1 MAEPY
6 RVVDSKRVFEGR
18 RFTVRHD
25 RIEYPGPQVVLRE
38 IIEHPNVACVAP
50 VDDERNVLMVR
61 QYRAATGLS
70 LLEAV
75 AGTMEPG
82 EDPQA
87 CAQRELREETGF
99 AAAHLEPL
107 GDFWATPGSSTER
120 MFVYLAT
127 GLRPDALPPDDDEH
141 IVVERL
147 PLAEALRMARTGQL
161 HDAKT
166 IAALLLAEHR
176 LGGGRP

>member
-1 MAEPY
+1 M
-6 RVVDSKRVFEGR
+6 
-18 RFTVRHD
+18 
-25 RIEYPGPQVVLRE
+25 
-38 IIEHPNVACVAP
+38 
-50 VDDERNVLMVR
+50 
-61 QYRAATGLS
+61 
-70 LLEAV
+70 
-75 AGTMEPG
+75 
-82 EDPQA
+82 
-87 CAQRELREETGF
+87 
-99 AAAHLEPL
+99 

-127 GLRPDALPPDDDEH
+127 GLHPDALPADDDEH